1 MDRFRRRY
9 AAPLRKGEDDRC
21 HASAIS
27 GTPCQYRSIFRCASI
42 VLVATVITGCHGVN
56 PAELDFT
63 RAEPSRSDVVGKWI
77 PKSLRSKEARG
88 RSVSMQQLNLGEDG
102 TFSVIDLPTSPDVGG
117 ASSKGLLSGSGTWR
131 LDKDENGFSIWVIN
145 LDFMNHHRET
155 VHLRRQTPPYV
166 IHGLVPKIETNS

>member
-1 MDRFRRRY
+1 MDSEVIALQGGKR
-9 AAPLRKGEDDRC
+9 PLRFD
-21 HASAIS
+21 AAI
-27 GTPCQYRSIFRCASI
+27 
-42 VLVATVITGCHGVN
+42 
-56 PAELDFT
+56 E
-63 RAEPSRSDVVGKWI
+63 SR
-77 PKSLRSKEARG
+77 RG
-88 RSVSMQQLNLGEDG
+88 R

-166 IHGLVPKIETNS
+166 MHIFIGDPDSGGAVLLERAP